1 MAEYYRNPYKTTGS
15 GTDERRYLWLIVV
28 DAIMYLLS
36 ATAVLSMFIILVG
49 RFVSPEKM
57 WYFSLLGLIAPMVY
71 IAVVLSLFYWIIRWK
86 WLPATVT
93 GIFVVLGLFHV
104 PLYYKLDI
112 TKQYGEQKYDRNNIK
127 VLTFNVHNFYD
138 ENGKSTVD
146 SVFRFVQ
153 SLNPDIVCFQEY
165 ALDVPSRKQQDEKF
179 RAYNF
184 GSSKLPATSATMEC
198 MTKHRIIGA
207 ARMED
212 LGGTGVC
219 ITTDM
224 VINDDT
230 VRVFNLH
237 LQTTSI
243 NSQDKDYISQG
254 EFISDSTRETRFI
267 QIARSLRRNNA
278 LRAHQVDMIHEEV
291 ARSPYPV
298 ILCGDFNDIPASYT
312 YRKVAKGLDDSFSR
326 QGRLFAHT
334 FRGFF
339 NMLRIDY
346 ILLSPELETVS
357 YEVVPTGN
365 ISDHYPVTVRLKQP
379 QKL

>member
-1 MAEYYRNPYKTTGS
+1 MAEYYRNPYKTGS
-15 GTDERRYLWLIVV
+15 GTDERRSLWLIVV

-57 WYFSLLGLIAPMVY
+57 WYFSLLGLVAPMVY
-71 IAVVLSLFYWIIRWK
+71 ITVVLSLFYWIIRWK
-86 WLPATVT
+86 WRPATVT
-93 GIFVVLGLFHV
+93 GAFVLLGLFHV
-104 PLYYKLDI
+104 PLYYKLDF

-291 ARSPYPV
+291 ANSPYPV

-326 QGRLFAHT
+326 QGHLFAHT

-365 ISDHYPVTVRLKQP
+365 ISDHYPVTVRLKQT